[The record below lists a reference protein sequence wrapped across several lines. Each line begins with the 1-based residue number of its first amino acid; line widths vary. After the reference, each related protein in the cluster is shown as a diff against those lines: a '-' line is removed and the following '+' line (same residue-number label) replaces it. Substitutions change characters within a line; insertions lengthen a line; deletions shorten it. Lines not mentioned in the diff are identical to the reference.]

1 MIDELAIQKIRRDRE
16 ACVIKANKLIQESR
30 FNLSTQQQ
38 KMVLYLI
45 SKITPYDEDFEEYE
59 FTIMDFCKV
68 CGITLSGTNYADLKE
83 QIKRIADK
91 SLWVEI
97 RPGEETLLRW
107 IEKPYIDTKSGII
120 RIRLDRDM
128 KPFLLRL
135 KQNYT
140 QYELIWT
147 LHFKSKYSIRLYE
160 LIKSIHFRENET
172 YIRRFE
178 LEELRR
184 LLGAD
189 TYARYKDFR
198 VYALQPAVD
207 EINEYSDKNI
217 SWKPIKDGRA
227 VAYIEFT
234 ITTKGDIQKS
244 FVRDL
249 VETELELN
257 QLSLFD
263 IAEDDTKS
271 LIEQK
276 KAMVSK
282 LEGL

>member
-1 MIDELAIQKIRRDRE
+1 MDELAIQKIRKERD
-16 ACVIKANKLIQESR
+16 ACVRKANQLIQESR

-38 KMVLYLI
+38 KIVLYLI
-45 SKITPYDEDFEEYE
+45 SKITPFDNDFEEYE
-59 FTIMDFCKV
+59 FTITDFCKI
-68 CGITLSGTNYADLKE
+68 CGITLSGTNYTDLKE
-83 QIKRIADK
+83 QIKKIADK

-97 RPGEETLLRW
+97 SPGNETLLRW
-107 IEKPYIDTKSGII
+107 IEKPYIDTQSGII

-189 TYARYKDFR
+189 TYTRYKDFR

-234 ITTKGDIQKS
+234 VSTKGDIQKS

-263 IAEDDTKS
+263 IYPEDKEQY
-271 LIEQK
+271 IEEK
-276 KAMVSK
+276 KNMINR

>member
-1 MIDELAIQKIRRDRE
+1 MDELAIQKIRKDRE

-45 SKITPYDEDFEEYE
+45 SKITPYDDDFEEYE
-59 FTIMDFCKV
+59 FTITEFCRV
-68 CGITLSGTNYADLKE
+68 CGITLSGTNYTDLKE
-83 QIKRIADK
+83 QIKKIADK

-97 RPGEETLLRW
+97 NPGEETLLRW
-107 IEKPYIDTKSGII
+107 IEKPYIDTQSGTI

-135 KQNYT
+135 KQNFT

-160 LIKSIHFRENET
+160 LIKSIHFHEDEE
-172 YIRRFE
+172 YIRRYS

-184 LLGAD
+184 LLGAE
-189 TYARYKDFR
+189 TYTRYKDFR
-198 VYALQPAVD
+198 VYALQPAID

-217 SWKPIKDGRA
+217 SWKALKDGRA
-227 VAYIEFT
+227 VAYIELH

-263 IAEDDTKS
+263 IQDAES
-271 LIEQK
+271 LIENQK
-276 KAMVSK
+276 KLISH
-282 LEGL
+282 LEGV

>member
-1 MIDELAIQKIRRDRE
+1 MDDLAIQKIRRDRE
-16 ACVIKANKLIQESR
+16 ACVRKANQLIQESR

-45 SKITPYDEDFEEYE
+45 SKITPKDEDFEEYE
-59 FTIMDFCKV
+59 FTITDFCKV
-68 CGITLSGTNYADLKE
+68 CGITLSGTNYNDLKE
-83 QIKRIADK
+83 QIKKIADK

-97 RPGEETLLRW
+97 TPGTETLLRW
-107 IEKPYIDTKSGII
+107 IEKPYIDTKSGTI

-160 LIKSIHFRENET
+160 LIKSIHYREYEEYT
-172 YIRRFE
+172 RTFE

-184 LLGAD
+184 ILGAE
-189 TYARYKDFR
+189 TYKRFPDFR
-198 VYALQPAVD
+198 VKALQPAID
-207 EINEYSDKNI
+207 EINEYSDKII

-234 ITTKGDIQKS
+234 ISTKGDIQKS

-257 QLSLFD
+257 QLSFFD
-263 IAEDDTKS
+263 IAPEDTES
-271 LIEQK
+271 IIEQK
-276 KAMVSK
+276 KKTIAK